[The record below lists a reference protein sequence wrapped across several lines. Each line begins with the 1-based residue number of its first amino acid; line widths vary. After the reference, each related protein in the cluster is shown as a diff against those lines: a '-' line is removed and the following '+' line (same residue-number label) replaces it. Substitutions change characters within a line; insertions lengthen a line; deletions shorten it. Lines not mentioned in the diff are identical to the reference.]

1 MAYTCQLVPDKL
13 DLVDKKNLFLGTNI
27 ELQPNIHFIV
37 GIVRIESGDGA
48 WFTADLNPALV
59 CVIAIVD
66 QIYDEI
72 YIFTHV

>member
-27 ELQPNIHFIV
+27 EFQPNIHFIV

-59 CVIAIVD
+59 CVITIVD